1 MIPCHLIAA
10 SVGFMPLYINVDV
23 ERHCHGGDDHGSL
36 PTGQLVMMQVPV
48 VAAAAAAAGM
58 KSYSASSA
66 ET

>member
-1 MIPCHLIAA
+1 VIPCHLIAA

-23 ERHCHGGDDHGSL
+23 ERHCHGGDD
-36 PTGQLVMMQVPV
+36 QLVMMQVPV